1 MAPPKR
7 ITREGV
13 LEKVKAAFAGEAAPS
28 MDEMAAAAGV
38 SRAALYGLFGS
49 RAALVEAVGAELPPS
64 VEDRILAAAGEVI
77 AERGYSGLSL
87 DEVAQRSG
95 VSRATVYRLYPG
107 KTALFKEVSAIH
119 LSIDEALSM
128 MEIEEDRPPAEVLH
142 RLARSMVQEG
152 SVRMGVL
159 RSILF
164 EVTRGEDVEFL
175 DEAYQR
181 TVVIVRYLERQM
193 AAGRLR
199 QVDPVLAMQG
209 FLAPLMLHAVSRPT
223 LERYGMLN
231 VSLDEAAKE
240 VTDAFLRAMAPS
252 RRRHTAD
259 KTQPPVRQKARPSA
273 R

>member
-13 LEKVKAAFAGEAAPS
+13 LEKVKEAFAGEPAPS

-49 RAALVEAVGAELPPS
+49 RAELVGAIGAELPPS
-64 VEDRILAAAGEVI
+64 VEDRILAAAGEVV

-107 KTALFKEVSAIH
+107 KTALFKEVSAMH

-128 MEIEEDRPPAEVLH
+128 METVEDRPPAEVLPA
-142 RLARSMVQEG
+142 LARSMVQEG

-164 EVTRGEDVEFL
+164 EVARGEDVEFL

-181 TVVIVRYLERQM
+181 TKVIIAYLERQM

-199 QVDPVLAMQG
+199 RVDPVLAMQG
-209 FLAPLMLHAVSRPT
+209 FLAPLMLHAVSRPS

-231 VSLDEAAKE
+231 VTEEEAATE
-240 VTDAFLRAMAPS
+240 VTAAFLRAMAPG
-252 RRRHTAD
+252 
-259 KTQPPVRQKARPSA
+259 PQKARPSTE
-273 R
+273 

>member
-13 LEKVKAAFAGEAAPS
+13 LEKVKAAFAGETPPS
-28 MDEMAAAAGV
+28 MDDMAAAAGV

-49 RAALVEAVGAELPPS
+49 RAALMEAIGAEVPPS
-64 VEDRILAAAGEVI
+64 VEDRILTAAGELI
-77 AERGYSGLSL
+77 AERGYTGLSL

-107 KTALFKEVSAIH
+107 KAALFKQVSAMH

-128 MEIEEDRPPAEVLH
+128 METAEDRPPAEVLPA
-142 RLARSMVQEG
+142 LARGLMQEG
-152 SVRMGVL
+152 SVRLGLL

-164 EVTRGEDVEFL
+164 EVARGEDVEFL

-181 TVVIVRYLERQM
+181 TRVIVGYLERQM

-199 QVDPVLAMQG
+199 PADPVLAMQA

-223 LERYGMLN
+223 LERYGLLN

-240 VTDAFLRAMAPS
+240 VTDAFLRAMDPP
-252 RRRHTAD
+252 RRR
-259 KTQPPVRQKARPSA
+259 P
-273 R
+273 